1 MINFRSIGLRGTVI
15 AAAAMFAGCALGP
28 DFVRPE
34 PPSAD
39 RYTRAALPAA
49 TVSAD
54 GTAQQ
59 FAADAELGADWW
71 RLFKSAQL
79 DAIVGQAIAGNQTL
93 QASEATL
100 RQSQDNLRAG
110 YGVFFPK
117 IDADA
122 AASRQRTAPL
132 QEGLKTSSTIFN
144 LVTLSGTI
152 SYPLDVFGGERR
164 AVEGLRAQAY
174 EQYYATKAAYLT
186 LSANVVDASIA
197 RAAYAAEIRTTEQL
211 IDLEMQQLQLA
222 QAQVSAGT
230 ASFSIVLS
238 VRSLV
243 AANKALLA
251 PLRQRVD
258 QADDLLAALRGVV
271 PSRANP
277 PEVDL
282 AGLTLPVLLPVS
294 VPSDLVRQRPDILSA
309 EEFLHAASANIGV
322 ATAAMFPSISLSAT
336 YGASGTSLGSLPAA
350 SGRFWSVGP
359 SATVPIFQGGGL
371 WYARK
376 AAIDAFDAAQADY
389 RQTVLAAFEQ
399 VADSLTALEHDAE
412 ALQAQVDAKQ
422 SAEENLSLV
431 QANYRAGLVAF
442 SDVLTAD
449 VQLHETTIGY
459 LQAVAQRH
467 QDTVALFVSLGG
479 GWWNVRRPPPES
491 MLQ

>member
-1 MINFRSIGLRGTVI
+1 
-15 AAAAMFAGCALGP
+15 
-28 DFVRPE
+28 
-34 PPSAD
+34 
-39 RYTRAALPAA
+39 
-49 TVSAD
+49 
-54 GTAQQ
+54 
-59 FAADAELGADWW
+59 
-71 RLFKSAQL
+71 
-79 DAIVGQAIAGNQTL
+79 
-93 QASEATL
+93 
-100 RQSQDNLRAG
+100 
-110 YGVFFPK
+110 
-117 IDADA
+117 
-122 AASRQRTAPL
+122 
-132 QEGLKTSSTIFN
+132 
-144 LVTLSGTI
+144 
-152 SYPLDVFGGERR
+152 
-164 AVEGLRAQAY
+164 
-174 EQYYATKAAYLT
+174 
-186 LSANVVDASIA
+186 
-197 RAAYAAEIRTTEQL
+197 
-211 IDLEMQQLQLA
+211 
-222 QAQVSAGT
+222 
-230 ASFSIVLS
+230 
-238 VRSLV
+238 
-243 AANKALLA
+243 
-251 PLRQRVD
+251 
-258 QADDLLAALRGVV
+258 
-271 PSRANP
+271 
-277 PEVDL
+277 
-282 AGLTLPVLLPVS
+282 VS

-449 VQLHETTIGY
+449 VQLNETTIGY